1 MSGQTLLII
10 RFVQCRILVKETG
23 MKTYEYEELKDEKVF
38 QEFLEEVGKVRR
50 GRRFTDSID
59 IDDFIER
66 IEMECFIYGGQV
78 LYRGKECSDKEVYK
92 ALGDPADVDS
102 YLEYE
107 LQSPVYIRIY
117 GRETLKGYDKE
128 GETYC
133 TSLFNEYTRIMI
145 G

>member
-1 MSGQTLLII
+1 M
-10 RFVQCRILVKETG
+10 
-23 MKTYEYEELKDEKVF
+23 
-38 QEFLEEVGKVRR
+38 EEVGKVRR

-66 IEMECFIYGGQV
+66 IEMECFIYGGQI

-92 ALGDPADVDS
+92 VLGDPADVDS

>member
-1 MSGQTLLII
+1 
-10 RFVQCRILVKETG
+10 

-38 QEFLEEVGKVRR
+38 QEFLEEVGKIQR
-50 GRRFTDSID
+50 GRRFIDSID

-78 LYRGKECSDKEVYK
+78 LYRGEECTDKEIYEK
-92 ALGDPADVDS
+92 LGDPADVDS

-107 LQSPVYIRIY
+107 LQSSVFVRIY
-117 GRETLKGYDKE
+117 GYETLKGYDKD